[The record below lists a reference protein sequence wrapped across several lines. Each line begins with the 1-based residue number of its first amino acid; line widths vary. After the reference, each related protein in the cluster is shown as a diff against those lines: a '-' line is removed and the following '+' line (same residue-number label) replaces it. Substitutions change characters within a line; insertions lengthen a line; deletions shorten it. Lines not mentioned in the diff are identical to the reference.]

1 MAEAIAANEDAAREE
16 ESFLTTAEE
25 SDKRAE
31 EALNRRV
38 PPWIKLLI
46 GASLAGIMVLSFAVG
61 RYPIGPVELF
71 QTIGGLANNTA
82 ALFLKAGFGISIPT
96 CLLYTSDAADD

>member
-38 PPWIKLLI
+38 P
-46 GASLAGIMVLSFAVG
+46 S
-61 RYPIGPVELF
+61 
-71 QTIGGLANNTA
+71 
-82 ALFLKAGFGISIPT
+82 
-96 CLLYTSDAADD
+96 